1 MSNSNSSWVRT
12 EKLDSASALYPNGA
26 NQIMCVTRNKTNSK
40 FKKNTRLKSLL
51 KKNDYNG

>member
-12 EKLDSASALYPNGA
+12 EKLDNTSALYPNGA

-40 FKKNTRLKSLL
+40 FLKTP
-51 KKNDYNG
+51 D